1 MTKNCVLLHQTL
13 LKNCILLQNPTH
25 VETVVLL
32 GRKFT
37 EDIEYGYVDYEP
49 SDDIVIKGSATY
61 SEIKQW
67 ILDNYG
73 MKVSSL
79 YVAQVKDKLG
89 FEKRDNYN
97 IGADGHRVPVCP
109 KEKEEAIIAAF
120 KHFKMI

>member
-1 MTKNCVLLHQTL
+1 MVA
-13 LKNCILLQNPTH
+13 TH

-89 FEKRDNYN
+89 FDKRDNYN
-97 IGADGHRVPVCP
+97 LGADGHRVPVCP

>member
-1 MTKNCVLLHQTL
+1 MRICVLFTRTSLQ
-13 LKNCILLQNPTH
+13 NCILLVVATH

-89 FEKRDNYN
+89 FDKRDNYN
-97 IGADGHRVPVCP
+97 LGADGHRVPVCP

>member
-1 MTKNCVLLHQTL
+1 MRICVLFTRTSLQ
-13 LKNCILLQNPTH
+13 NCILLVVATH

-89 FEKRDNYN
+89 FDKRDNYN
-97 IGADGHRVPVCP
+97 LGADGHRVHVCP

>member
-1 MTKNCVLLHQTL
+1 MRICVLFTRTSLQ
-13 LKNCILLQNPTH
+13 NCILLVVATH

-61 SEIKQW
+61 SELKQR

-89 FEKRDNYN
+89 FDKRDNYN
-97 IGADGHRVPVCP
+97 LGADGHRVPVCP